1 MERQAPDNMWRYWT
15 SSGSRAPSSDD
26 WQSDP
31 PPAYSANPHS
41 DTGGSSSSTNT
52 SPAQAALHTSL
63 ARLTRQVPRVL
74 DTNRETQASEQSRE
88 DHEVVLCMI
97 SQVTDLLT
105 DLKSWGGAEPAR
117 NPDGTF
123 KLSGWLEAEMYFVPA
138 AVFDGSGWHPTRTEE
153 RIKQG
158 VFVREARIQ
167 KPHHGIPVSK
177 LGGTSEWAGKLREDE
192 QADST
197 RNMES
202 GRLWWDEE
210 SHARRLAQHLQNA
223 ITAQED
229 LLRVEGEQNVDSDR
243 SSTFGKKKHDNTA
256 AHSVMTETRAE
267 IVAYRRMTEM
277 GLWESQSGWTII
289 LATNVTY

>member
-1 MERQAPDNMWRYWT
+1 MWQYRT
-15 SSGSRAPSSDD
+15 SESRDPSSAG

-31 PPAYSANPHS
+31 PPAYSARPHS
-41 DTGGSSSSTNT
+41 DTDGSSSSTNT

-63 ARLTRQVPRVL
+63 VRLTRQIPGVL
-74 DTNRETQASEQSRE
+74 AAERETQASEQSRE
-88 DHEVVLCMI
+88 DHEVVRCMI
-97 SQVTDLLT
+97 SQVTDLLAH
-105 DLKSWGGAEPAR
+105 LNSWGRAEPVR
-117 NPDGTF
+117 NPDGTL

-158 VFVREARIQ
+158 VFVREARIHR
-167 KPHHGIPVSK
+167 PRNASPVSK
-177 LGGTSEWAGKLREDE
+177 LGGASEGSGKLREDE

-197 RNMES
+197 RNTES

-229 LLRVEGEQNVDSDR
+229 LLRVEGEQNVDSDM
-243 SSTFGKKKHDNTA
+243 SFTFGKKKHDNTA

-289 LATNVTY
+289 LAINVTY